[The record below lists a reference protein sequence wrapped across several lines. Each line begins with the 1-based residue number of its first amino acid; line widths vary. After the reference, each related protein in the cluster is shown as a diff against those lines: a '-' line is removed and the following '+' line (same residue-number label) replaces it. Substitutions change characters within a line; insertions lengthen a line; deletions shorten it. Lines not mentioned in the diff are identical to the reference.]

1 MRPDQLQHAQ
11 DLVRDLPVVFVPV
24 AETTASENLRDQN
37 RLVTEQYT
45 LLGLDT
51 LALANLSYHDP
62 DALANRARASFGDTS
77 LADPL
82 APSADGG
89 VLISK
94 TLARKKQ
101 LQRGDSLNLIIDD
114 QVRTLRIMHV
124 APDQVFRVSQ
134 PASILFT
141 DLVSLQK
148 MRGTD
153 QSFDRIELF
162 VPPGPLKQGWV
173 QQAQTMLQQD
183 QYRN

>member
-1 MRPDQLQHAQ
+1 M
-11 DLVRDLPVVFVPV
+11 
-24 AETTASENLRDQN
+24 
-37 RLVTEQYT
+37 
-45 LLGLDT
+45 DT

-82 APSADGG
+82 APSVDGG
-89 VLISK
+89 VLISEA
-94 TLARKKQ
+94 LARKKQ
-101 LQRGDSLNLIIDD
+101 LQRGDSLSLIIDD
-114 QVRTLRIMHV
+114 QVRSLRIMHV

-141 DLVSLQK
+141 DLLSLQK
-148 MRGTD
+148 MLGTG

-173 QQAQTMLQQD
+173 QQAQTMLQQP
-183 QYRN
+183 QGVARGHSAVGF